1 MRSSEALRLVFSTFT
16 PEYRAQ
22 DVVYDRFLR
31 VIRISPYSQTT
42 LSRRRFI
49 AEGRRHPAFV
59 IRRNASI
66 RLLSCHPLVFS
77 LMVKEWSR

>member
-16 PEYRAQ
+16 PEFRAQ

-31 VIRISPYSQTT
+31 VIRISPYSRTT
-42 LSRRRFI
+42 LSRRRFS

-59 IRRNASI
+59 IRINPFMVS
-66 RLLSCHPLVFS
+66 SCLVQVFD
-77 LMVKEWSR
+77 LIEKEWSC